1 MSFRTIVRPSE
12 AARALAQEHLAV
24 LPTETVYGLGALATS
39 ATAVGRIFTTK
50 NRPADHPLI
59 AHVLN
64 DKAAIAWARNVPP
77 FAHSLMNEFWP
88 GPMTLVFP
96 RSSRAAD
103 FITGGQDSVAIRVP
117 GSPITRDVLQELCS
131 LRDDPF
137 SAIAAPSANRFGGVS
152 PTTAQ
157 HAMEEIGDLLT
168 DDDVVLDAG
177 PCAIGI
183 ESTIVDCTADRPR
196 ILRLGKVTAEDVE
209 HATGMQLGGS
219 SQVRAPGMLAAHY
232 SPRAS
237 VLLVEEAE
245 LPEQAMPWGA
255 GVIAPTGVPTPPG
268 LVRLSEPATT
278 EEYAA
283 DLYRALREADSL
295 QLSTVVVVPP
305 SGAGLAD
312 AVRDRIT
319 RAAHA

>member
-1 MSFRTIVRPSE
+1 MPAMMTRDPAD
-12 AARALAQEHLAV
+12 AARCIAAGHLAV
-24 LPTETVYGLGALATS
+24 IPTETVYGLGALADDAHAVS
-39 ATAVGRIFTTK
+39 RVFATKGRPI
-50 NRPADHPLI
+50 DHPLI
-59 AHVLN
+59 AHIL
-64 DKAAIAWARNVPP
+64 DAQAADGWAGAIPEYAQR
-77 FAHSLMNEFWP
+77 LMDAFWP
-88 GPMTLVFP
+88 GPLTLVCA
-96 RSSRAAD
+96 RNNRAAD

-157 HAMEEIGDLLT
+157 HAIEEIGDRLT
-168 DDDVVLDAG
+168 TDDVVLDAG

-183 ESTIVDCTADRPR
+183 ESTIVDCTADQPR
-196 ILRLGKVTAEDVE
+196 ILRLGKVTAEEVE
-209 HATGMQLGGS
+209 HATGMQLGRS

-232 SPRAS
+232 SPRTS
-237 VLLVEEAE
+237 VLLVEAAE
-245 LPEQAMPWGA
+245 LPEQAVPSGA
-255 GVIAPTGVPTPPG
+255 GLIAPNGVPTPPG
-268 LVRLSEPATT
+268 LVRISEPATT

>member
-1 MSFRTIVRPSE
+1 MPAMMTRDPGD
-12 AARALAQEHLAV
+12 AARCIAAGHLAV
-24 LPTETVYGLGALATS
+24 IPTETVYGLGALANDERAVS
-39 ATAVGRIFTTK
+39 RVFATK
-50 NRPADHPLI
+50 SRPIDHPLI
-59 AHVLN
+59 AHILN
-64 DKAAIAWARNVPP
+64 AHAAEGWANAIPEY
-77 FAHSLMNEFWP
+77 AHRLMDAFWP
-88 GPMTLVFP
+88 GPLTLVCA
-96 RSSRAAD
+96 RNNRAAD
-103 FITGGQDSVAIRVP
+103 FITGGQDTVALRVP
-117 GSPITRDVLQELCS
+117 GSPFAREVIAIVSEITNDASV
-131 LRDDPF
+131 
-137 SAIAAPSANRFGGVS
+137 AIAAPSANRFGGVS

-157 HAMEEIGDLLT
+157 HAIEEIGDLLT

-183 ESTIVDCTADRPR
+183 ESTIVDCTADQPR
-196 ILRLGKVTAEDVE
+196 ILRLGKVTAADVQ

-245 LPEQAMPWGA
+245 LPEQAMPSGA
-255 GVIAPTGVPTPPG
+255 GLIAPSGVPTPPG

-278 EEYAA
+278 EQYAA

-295 QLSTVVVVPP
+295 ELSTVVVVPP

>member
-1 MSFRTIVRPSE
+1 M
-12 AARALAQEHLAV
+12 
-24 LPTETVYGLGALATS
+24 
-39 ATAVGRIFTTK
+39 
-50 NRPADHPLI
+50 
-59 AHVLN
+59 
-64 DKAAIAWARNVPP
+64 
-77 FAHSLMNEFWP
+77 
-88 GPMTLVFP
+88 
-96 RSSRAAD
+96 
-103 FITGGQDSVAIRVP
+103 
-117 GSPITRDVLQELCS
+117 RDVLQELCS

-183 ESTIVDCTADRPR
+183 ESTIVDCTADQPR

-237 VLLVEEAE
+237 VLLVEEVE
-245 LPEQAMPWGA
+245 LPEQAMPSGA
-255 GVIAPTGVPTPPG
+255 GVIAPSGVPTPPG
-268 LVRLSEPATT
+268 LVRLSEPSTT